1 MFTIYLP
8 FHTVRKLALN
18 LCYYQSEYKLTNCT
32 HALEQSKR
40 RGRDPKRW
48 VGFLK
53 GGEGFPKEGR
63 VPKRGEGV
71 KKRVEC

>member
-1 MFTIYLP
+1 
-8 FHTVRKLALN
+8 LN

-32 HALEQSKR
+32 HALEQSKRRGRAPKR

-71 KKRVEC
+71 KKRVEW